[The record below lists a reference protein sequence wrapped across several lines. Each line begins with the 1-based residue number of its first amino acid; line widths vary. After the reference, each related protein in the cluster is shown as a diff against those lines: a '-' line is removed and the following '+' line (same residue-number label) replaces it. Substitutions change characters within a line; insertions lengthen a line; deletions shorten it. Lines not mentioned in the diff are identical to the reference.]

1 MWLINGH
8 WFDVE
13 SAEFKTGDIRVEEGR
28 IAEIGD
34 APSGAES
41 LDMEGRWLMPGFIDN
56 HVHITLDTSTASG
69 NNVWRDALPGS
80 IAIHAAW
87 NARRLL
93 MCGITTARD
102 VGGWDYH
109 EIAVREAIDAGKIEG
124 ARLFC
129 SGKIL
134 SMTSSSTP
142 YYPGMYE
149 ECDGP
154 AEIRKG
160 ARKQLAMGANL
171 IKILASGAVNST
183 KYERADAIQLRPD
196 EITAAV
202 EIAEDNYTH
211 VAAHAHATEAIKNAV
226 RCGCRS
232 IEHGSYADDEAL
244 ALMVKHGTYL
254 VPTFCTAHAFLKD
267 PKFADQALPH
277 VKERYKSREVMR
289 QKNVRAAHKAGVKMA
304 MGSDVGTPGNHCG
317 ENMQEPVLLVE
328 KCGLSP
334 AEGILIST
342 RNGAE
347 LLGQEDNLGAIAQ
360 GKIADIIAAPRNPM
374 DDISALHDI
383 DFVMKDGQVFRDDR
397 V

>member
-1 MWLINGH
+1 
-8 WFDVE
+8 
-13 SAEFKTGDIRVEEGR
+13 
-28 IAEIGD
+28 
-34 APSGAES
+34 
-41 LDMEGRWLMPGFIDN
+41 
-56 HVHITLDTSTASG
+56 
-69 NNVWRDALPGS
+69 
-80 IAIHAAW
+80 
-87 NARRLL
+87 

-244 ALMVKHGTYL
+244 ALMVEHGTYL

-334 AEGILIST
+334 AEAILIST

-347 LLGQEDNLGAIAQ
+347 LLGQEDNLGTIAQ
-360 GKIADIIAAPRNPM
+360 GRIADIIAVPRNPL
-374 DDISALHDI
+374 DDIATLHDV
-383 DFVMKDGQVFRDDR
+383 DFVMKDGVVFRDDR
-397 V
+397 A